1 MSEPWTYDH
10 IHEPPPKGRVHK
22 DRLALIVV
30 MAGVAVGFTAVA
42 VKEVVLKIADRLKRN
57 KDTRP

>member
-57 KDTRP
+57 NDTRP